1 MIAALTGFMA
11 SGKSTFGKAAADTL
25 GVRFIDLDREIIS
38 RYGTMGEIFA
48 KGGESFFRRIEAEM
62 LRETS
67 ADTGNIIL
75 SLGGGTILSAENR
88 KWLKENCKT
97 IWLDTSWEIIL
108 SELGNSERPTIKERS
123 EEQIKEMYI
132 SRRPLYRSVA
142 DMVVIIDSFDWEI
155 AISDLTE
162 AVRTTLSL

>member
-75 SLGGGTILSAENR
+75 SLGGGT
-88 KWLKENCKT
+88 K
-97 IWLDTSWEIIL
+97 
-108 SELGNSERPTIKERS
+108 
-123 EEQIKEMYI
+123 
-132 SRRPLYRSVA
+132 
-142 DMVVIIDSFDWEI
+142 
-155 AISDLTE
+155 
-162 AVRTTLSL
+162 